1 VAIPRRP
8 ISDEAQRIHAEAI
21 VVDLHADTPSLM
33 RVGYD
38 FGKRHHP
45 PLPRAA
51 FGVHVDLPRMKDGG
65 QAAQMFGLV
74 SFPYRKKGLAAV
86 IHKQIDLVEKTATRL
101 ADELV
106 IARSADDL
114 VAAHR
119 AGKRSALLSIEGAHA
134 LEGDLANAEVFARRG
149 VRSLGLLHFTVNEV
163 GAPAYGKGSDR
174 DRGLTDF
181 GRDLVD
187 ELDRLGVLVDLAHI
201 NRGGF
206 LEAAA
211 RTRKP
216 PIVSHTG
223 VAGVQPH
230 WRNIDDDQIRA
241 VADKGGCIGVIF
253 APRYLGADG
262 VDRVV
267 EHLLHIRDIGGDETP
282 ALGSDWDGL
291 VTPPSDLRDPRD
303 LPVLTQALL
312 DRGVPAEAIK
322 KMLGGN
328 VLRVLAAVE
337 PLGTRSAP
345 SPPRR

>member
-1 VAIPRRP
+1 MLAYRAVSTAKRT
-8 ISDEAQRIHAEAI
+8 ISDEARRIHAEAI

-33 RVGYD
+33 RMGYD

-51 FGVHVDLPRMKDGG
+51 LGVHVDLPRMRDGG
-65 QAAQMFGLV
+65 QAAQVFGLV

-86 IHKQIDLVEKTATRL
+86 IHRQIDLVEKTALRL
-101 ADELV
+101 AGELV
-106 IARSADDL
+106 LARSADDL

-119 AGKRSALLSIEGAHA
+119 AGKKAAFLSIEGAHA
-134 LEGDLANAEVFARRG
+134 LEGDLENAEVFARRG
-149 VRSLGLLHFTVNEV
+149 VRSLGLLHFSANEA
-163 GAPAYGKGSDR
+163 GAPAYGKGSDP

-181 GRDLVD
+181 GRALID
-187 ELDRLGVLVDLAHI
+187 ELDRLGILVDLAHI
-201 NRGGF
+201 NHGGF

-211 RTRKP
+211 RTKKP
-216 PIVSHTG
+216 VIVSHTG
-223 VAGVQPH
+223 VTGVQPH
-230 WRNIDDDQIRA
+230 WRNIDDAQIRA

-267 EHLLHIRDIGGDETP
+267 DHLLHIRDVGGEDTP

-312 DRGVPAEAIK
+312 DRGVSPAGIL

-328 VLRVLAAVE
+328 VLRVLAAV
-337 PLGTRSAP
+337 PAFSR
-345 SPPRR
+345 

>member
-1 VAIPRRP
+1 VRQRT
-8 ISDEAQRIHAEAI
+8 ISEEARRIHAEAI
-21 VVDLHADTPSLM
+21 IVDLHADTPSLM
-33 RVGYD
+33 RMGYD
-38 FGKRHHP
+38 LGKRHHP

-51 FGVHVDLPRMKDGG
+51 LGVHVDLPRMRDGG
-65 QAAQMFGLV
+65 QAAQVFGLV

-86 IHKQIDLVEKTATRL
+86 IHRQIDLVEQTASRL
-101 ADELV
+101 TAELV
-106 IARSADDL
+106 LARSADDVL
-114 VAAHR
+114 AAHG
-119 AGKRSALLSIEGAHA
+119 AGKRAALLSIEGAHA

-149 VRSLGLLHFTVNEV
+149 VRSLGLLHFTANEA

-181 GRDLVD
+181 GRALVD

-211 RTRKP
+211 RTKKP
-216 PIVSHTG
+216 PLVSHTG
-223 VAGVQPH
+223 VTGVQPH
-230 WRNIDDDQIRA
+230 WRNIDDEQIRA
-241 VADKGGCIGVIF
+241 VADKGGCVGVIF

-267 EHLLHIRDIGGDETP
+267 DHLLHIAKIGGEDTP

-312 DRGVPAEAIK
+312 ERGVPAQAIA

-328 VLRVLAAVE
+328 VLRVLAAV
-337 PLGTRSAP
+337 
-345 SPPRR
+345 PPFVG